1 MKPPAD
7 ISDYAGRRAAPR
19 RWPTD
24 ERALRR
30 KLVEICHRTY
40 RQGFIAAMDGNV
52 SARLGR
58 DRVLVTPS
66 GFHKGTIHE
75 EDLVI
80 TDLVGRKISGKH
92 RPSSE
97 FLMHQLAYA
106 ERADVGAVV
115 HAHPPI
121 AVALALAGISL
132 ESCILSESCL
142 SLGAIVTAPYA
153 TPTTAEVPDSLRDL
167 VRAWNAIILMRHG
180 ALTLGVDLEQA
191 YNRMEI
197 VEHTAKIIH
206 AARAVGTVTPLP
218 EEEVDKLR
226 RLAGPAGVVIP
237 PPSGETE
244 DDLIR
249 RVEEAVRRRLA
260 GR

>member
-1 MKPPAD
+1 MPRPTEASAYAD
-7 ISDYAGRRAAPR
+7 RREPPR

-24 ERALRR
+24 ERALRK
-30 KLVEICHRTY
+30 KLVEVCHRTY
-40 RQGFIAAMDGNV
+40 RQGYIAAMDGNV

-66 GFHKGTIHE
+66 GFHKGMIRE
-75 EDLVI
+75 EDLVV
-80 TDLVGRKISGKH
+80 TDLSGKKIAGRH

-97 FLMHQLAYA
+97 FLMHDLAYA
-106 ERADVGAVV
+106 ERSDVGAVV

-121 AVALALAGISL
+121 AVALALAGVSL
-132 ESCILSESCL
+132 QSCVLSESCL

-153 TPTTAEVPDSLRDL
+153 TPTTTEVPDSLRDL
-167 VRAWNAIILMRHG
+167 VRKWNAIILMRHG
-180 ALTLGVDLEQA
+180 ALTLGMDLDQA

-206 AARAVGTVTPLP
+206 AARAIGTVTPLP

-226 RLAGPAGVVIP
+226 RLAEPSGVVIP
-237 PPSGETE
+237 PPETE
-244 DDLIR
+244 VEEALIR
-249 RVEEAVRRRLA
+249 RVEDAVRRRLA

>member
-1 MKPPAD
+1 MKPAQ
-7 ISDYAGRRAAPR
+7 SEYAGRPEPPR

-30 KLVEICHRTY
+30 KLVEVCHRTY

-58 DRVLVTPS
+58 DHVLVTPS
-66 GFHKGTIHE
+66 GFHKGTIGE
-75 EDLVI
+75 EDLVV
-80 TDLVGRKISGKH
+80 TDLAGKKIAGRH

-97 FLMHQLAYA
+97 FLMHELAYA

-121 AVALALAGISL
+121 AVALALAGVSL
-132 ESCILSESCL
+132 QSCVLSESCL

-153 TPTTAEVPDSLRDL
+153 TPTTTEVPDSLRDL
-167 VRAWNAIILMRHG
+167 VRRWNAIILMRHG
-180 ALTLGVDLEQA
+180 ALTLGADLDQA
-191 YNRMEI
+191 YNRLEI
-197 VEHTAKIIH
+197 VEHTAKIVH
-206 AARAVGTVTPLP
+206 AARTIGPVTPLP
-218 EEEVDKLR
+218 EDEVDKLR

-237 PPSGETE
+237 PPDADGEE
-244 DDLIR
+244 EALIR
-249 RVEEAVRRRLA
+249 RVEDAVRKRLA

>member
-1 MKPPAD
+1 MKNG
-7 ISDYAGRRAAPR
+7 STTEYAERKAVPR

-30 KLVEICHRTY
+30 ALVEICHRTY

-66 GFHKGTIHE
+66 GFHKGLIQS
-75 EDLVI
+75 EDLVV
-80 TDLVGRKISGKH
+80 TDLRGRRISGRHK
-92 RPSSE
+92 PSSE
-97 FLMHQLAYA
+97 FLMHELAYA
-106 ERADVGAVV
+106 ERDDVGAVL

-121 AVALALAGISL
+121 AVALALAGVSL
-132 ESCILSESCL
+132 QTCVLSESCL

-153 TPTTAEVPDSLRDL
+153 TPTTAEVPDSLREL
-167 VRAWNAIILMRHG
+167 VRKWNAIILQRHG

-206 AARAVGTVTPLP
+206 AARVLGPVVPLA
-218 EEEVDKLR
+218 EAEVEKLR
-226 RLAGPAGVVIP
+226 RLAEPAGVVIP
-237 PPSGETE
+237 SSSQ
-244 DDLIR
+244 DDELIA
-249 RVEEAVRRRLA
+249 RVEQEVRRRLGA
-260 GR
+260 K

>member
-1 MKPPAD
+1 L
-7 ISDYAGRRAAPR
+7 SDGESETQRRREPPR

-30 KLVEICHRTY
+30 KLVEVCHRTY
-40 RQGFIAAMDGNV
+40 HQGFIAAMDGNV

-66 GFHKGTIHE
+66 GFHKGRIRE
-75 EDLVI
+75 EDLVV
-80 TDLVGRKISGKH
+80 TDLAGRKLAGRH

-97 FLMHQLAYA
+97 FLMHELAYA

-121 AVALALAGISL
+121 AVALALAGVSL
-132 ESCILSESCL
+132 QSCVLSESCL

-153 TPTTAEVPDSLRDL
+153 TPTTAEVPESLRDL
-167 VRAWNAIILMRHG
+167 VRRWNAIILMRHG
-180 ALTLGVDLEQA
+180 ALTLGADLDEA

-197 VEHTAKIIH
+197 VEHTAKIVH
-206 AARAVGTVTPLP
+206 AARAIGPVTPLP

-226 RLAGPAGVVIP
+226 RLAAPAGVVIP
-237 PPSGETE
+237 APDADPDEE
-244 DDLIR
+244 ALIR
-249 RVEEAVRRRLA
+249 RVEDAVRKRLA
-260 GR
+260 SR

>member
-1 MKPPAD
+1 MKQGDDSPTE
-7 ISDYAGRRAAPR
+7 YAERKPAPR

-30 KLVEICHRTY
+30 QLVEICQRTY

-66 GFHKGTIHE
+66 GFHKGLIQA
-75 EDLVI
+75 EDLVV
-80 TDLVGRKISGKH
+80 TDLRGRKISGRH

-97 FLMHQLAYA
+97 FLMHELAYA
-106 ERADVGAVV
+106 ERDDVGAVV

-121 AVALALAGISL
+121 AVALALAGVSL
-132 ESCILSESCL
+132 QACVLSESCL

-153 TPTTAEVPDSLRDL
+153 TPTTAEVPDSLREL
-167 VRAWNAIILMRHG
+167 VRKWNAIILQRHG

-206 AARAVGTVTPLP
+206 AARVIGPVAPLP
-218 EEEVDKLR
+218 AAEIEKLR
-226 RLAGPAGVVIP
+226 RLAEPAGVVIP
-237 PPSGETE
+237 ETPS
-244 DDLIR
+244 DDDELIA
-249 RVEEAVRRRLA
+249 RVEEEVRRRLGA
-260 GR
+260 K